1 MNVLKGMLAAGVLLG
16 AFEANALARES
27 IVLATTTSVENSGL
41 LAYLLEQFRKESE
54 VEVKVVARGTG
65 QAFRIAQNGDAD
77 LVLAHHPAS
86 EEKFVAEGFGVARV
100 PVMFNYFTLVG
111 PRNDP
116 AGAMNSNDA
125 FAALSR
131 IARAGETGAARFLSR
146 GDESG
151 THRRE
156 RELWDGAGESVGARE
171 QEWYLETG
179 AGMGATLSIASE
191 LGAYTLTDRGTWLSF
206 GNRGDLMALLEE
218 SEALFNPYSAILVDR
233 ERHGHVS
240 DKAKEFLEWLTS
252 PRGQESIAS
261 FRIDSQACFFPANVS
276 SWDSFQPTA
285 P

>member
-1 MNVLKGMLAAGVLLG
+1 MNTLKRILAACILSAVFGTS
-16 AFEANALARES
+16 ALARES

-41 LAYLLEQFRKESE
+41 LAYLLEQFGKESE

-65 QAFRIAQNGDAD
+65 QAFRIAENGDAD

-86 EEKFVAEGFGVARV
+86 EEAFVAEGFGVARI

-111 PRNDP
+111 PRHDP
-116 AGAMNSNDA
+116 AGAAGSSDA
-125 FAALSR
+125 FVALSR
-131 IARAGETGAARFLSR
+131 IARAGESGIARFLSR

-156 RELWDGAGESVGARE
+156 QELWQEANEPVDART

-206 GNRGDLMALLEE
+206 GNRGDLVALLEE
-218 SEALFNPYSAILVDR
+218 SAALFNPYSVILVDR
-233 ERHGHVS
+233 KRHRHVS
-240 DKAKEFLEWLTS
+240 DKAEEFLEWLTS
-252 PRGQESIAS
+252 VQGQKSIAS
-261 FRIDSQACFFPANVS
+261 FQIDSQACFFPANVS
-276 SWDSFQPTA
+276 SWDLFQPSA

>member
-1 MNVLKGMLAAGVLLG
+1 MNTLKRILAACILSAVFGTS
-16 AFEANALARES
+16 ALARES

-41 LAYLLEQFRKESE
+41 LAYLLEQFGKESE

-65 QAFRIAQNGDAD
+65 QAFRIAENGDAD

-86 EEKFVAEGFGVARV
+86 EEAFVAEGFGVARI

-111 PRNDP
+111 PRHDP
-116 AGAMNSNDA
+116 VGAAGSSDA
-125 FAALSR
+125 FVALSL
-131 IARAGETGAARFLSR
+131 IARAGESGMARFLSR

-156 RELWDGAGESVGARE
+156 QELWQEANEPVDART

-206 GNRGDLMALLEE
+206 GNRGDLVALLEE
-218 SEALFNPYSAILVDR
+218 SAALFNPYSAILVDR
-233 ERHGHVS
+233 KRHKHVS
-240 DKAKEFLEWLTS
+240 DKAEEFLEWLTS
-252 PRGQESIAS
+252 AQGQKTIAS
-261 FRIDSQACFFPANVS
+261 FQIDSQACFFPANVS
-276 SWDSFQPTA
+276 SWDLFQPSA

>member
-1 MNVLKGMLAAGVLLG
+1 MNALKKVLASGILLV
-16 AFEANALARES
+16 ALEANALARES
-27 IVLATTTSVENSGL
+27 VVLATTTSVENSGL
-41 LAYLLEQFRKESE
+41 LAHLLEQFNKESE

-116 AGAMNSNDA
+116 ADVMGSSDA
-125 FAALSR
+125 LTALSR
-131 IARAGETGAARFLSR
+131 IARAGKIGTAKFLSR

-156 RELWDGAGESVGARE
+156 RELWEGAEESVGARE

-191 LGAYTLTDRGTWLSF
+191 LGTYTLTDRGTWLSF
-206 GNRGDLMALLEE
+206 GNRGNLVTLLEE
-218 SEALFNPYSAILVDR
+218 SEALFNPYSVILVDK
-233 ERHGHVS
+233 ERHEHVS
-240 DKAKEFLEWLTS
+240 NKAEEFLEWLTS

-276 SWDSFQPTA
+276 SWDLFQPTA